1 MNINPEIIGTFA
13 GILTTASFL
22 PQAIKSI
29 KAENTKSISLLMYS
43 TFSVGVILW
52 LFYGIAV
59 GSNSII
65 IANAVT
71 VPLALIILYKKISNI
86 KKGRD

>member
-43 TFSVGVILW
+43 MFSAGVILW
-52 LFYGIAV
+52 LFYGVAV
-59 GSNSII
+59 GSNSIV

-71 VPLALIILYKKISNI
+71 VPLALIILGKKIYNLV
-86 KKGRD
+86 KKID